1 MEAAIDAQRLFR
13 ERLMKGCPAQRKKR
27 RGRTFGVSYR
37 WGVPSPRGRCGD
49 GTQSNQVS
57 KETDIL
63 LHADYS
69 LMTAF
74 VEKVGPM
81 TGITN
86 NST

>member
-1 MEAAIDAQRLFR
+1 MSLIGGGA
-13 ERLMKGCPAQRKKR
+13 
-27 RGRTFGVSYR
+27 
-37 WGVPSPRGRCGD
+37 PSPRGRCGD